1 MPQPPSATETDGRS
15 ELDGRLGEYL
25 SFLEDRLDRARTGS
39 ELSDNLIKGLIDL
52 GVDAAWVGRLVD
64 DELIEP
70 EYWAGDHIER
80 YLFNVE
86 MRIDQSPEGSGPSG
100 QAWRSGALQVVD
112 DWLHHPAQMAP
123 WLRVGR
129 EFGWRASAAVPLLV
143 DGQTIALL
151 NLYSQTPGF
160 FTQPP
165 WPFVLTHLRRAGGNT
180 LRRIELTERLAEQQH
195 YLAEVAL
202 RDPLTGLRNR
212 VSLEDHIDIAM
223 ARARRQEK
231 LLAIGMLDL
240 DSFKPINDTYGHAA
254 GDAVIKA
261 VAERLVHSLRETDGV
276 FRYGGD
282 EFVLLIENLN
292 SLDFLDEL
300 LQRAGRELK
309 APILLSPEQ
318 RQVRIEAS
326 LGVVIYPFGAA
337 EDNEPG
343 ALLRQADQALY
354 RLKRNKARRE
364 SWWTFYTQGYE
375 EPHHGAAAPDTSDEV
390 PPYGPRAAALLESMA
405 PAFDEHHSRPWMQ
418 ALYQQILHRS
428 DARHLLAI
436 LSQAET
442 EHLLNVLEQHAKLLC
457 DPALDALTHRRTALA
472 SGYVH
477 AVLGVEIGALMESYD
492 LLIRILQRLAQAEG
506 NHSQALNAVLTRRIG
521 LDVRW
526 QVHAYHNLAEQ
537 RQTALARI
545 DTLAWEADRY
555 ADLAQGVVDTLLEL
569 DEVISV
575 TIGRPTSEEVFEF
588 EFVAGT
594 PFKRYLDALNRKSA
608 SPITIQANGDEGGG
622 PTGRAWRGGRLE
634 RCLNYST
641 DPAMKPWLKV
651 ATQIGIRSSVAIP
664 LRTPQGEPRA
674 VLTLYCGLPGGYS
687 SESQTHFLQHL
698 QHTLG
703 LALHS
708 IESREGQSQAVPHSS
723 RRHWRQLIEEGLEMH
738 YQPIIDL
745 RSGRVMKVE
754 ALARLRDGE
763 TLLSPDQFLPTFTRE
778 DLRSLFEHGLDQAM
792 EMRRRWFGQAC
803 SLSVSVN
810 LPTTALTDPSYVDIT
825 RELLERHACPP
836 SELFLEMLESDEPE
850 DAGMRAQV
858 LTQFRELGVRLSED
872 DLGAG
877 YSSLHRLSLLPFD
890 IVKIDQ
896 FLVRGILNEPQ
907 RLLTFMRQLTRLGQD
922 LGLLVAVEGLE
933 TLGLI
938 EAAAILG
945 ADMGQGYAIS
955 RPLPASE
962 VLDWARSYASPLHPQ
977 HHPRTALGAMASFI
991 LWEEQLRSIAHQET
1005 LRTRFSAL
1013 PCRVGRYI
1021 HEQRLGGTALDHAH
1035 DHLHAVA
1042 ELEDPITSANY
1053 RQTRETFLNELCRL
1067 ISA

>member
-1 MPQPPSATETDGRS
+1 MPQPPSVTETDGRNGP
-15 ELDGRLGEYL
+15 EARLGEYL
-25 SFLEDRLDRARTGS
+25 SFLDDLLDRAKTGS
-39 ELSDNLIKGLIDL
+39 ELSDTLIKGLIDL
-52 GVDAAWVGRLVD
+52 GVDAAWIGRLVGN
-64 DELIEP
+64 ELIEP
-70 EYWAGDHIER
+70 EYWAGDRIER

-86 MRIDQSPEGSGPSG
+86 IRVDQTPEGSGPSG

-112 DWLHHPAQMAP
+112 DWLQHPAQMAS
-123 WLRVGR
+123 WLRLGR
-129 EFGWRASAAVPLLV
+129 EYGWRASAAVPLLA
-143 DGQTIALL
+143 DGRTLALL
-151 NLYSQTPGF
+151 NLYSQRPGF
-160 FTQPP
+160 FAQSP
-165 WPFVLTHLRRAGGNT
+165 WPFVLDRLRRAGGNA
-180 LRRIELTERLAEQQH
+180 LRRIGLTERLAEQQH

-212 VSLEDHIDIAM
+212 VSLEDHIETAM

-292 SLDFLDEL
+292 NLDYLDEL
-300 LQRAGRELK
+300 LQRTGRELN
-309 APILLSPEQ
+309 AAILLSAEQ

-354 RLKRNKARRE
+354 RLKRNKARRK
-364 SWWTFYTQGYE
+364 SWWTLYAQGHE
-375 EPHHGAAAPDTSDEV
+375 EPHNGAVVPDTSDEV
-390 PPYGPRAAALLESMA
+390 PPYGPRASALLESMT
-405 PAFDEHHSRPWMQ
+405 PAFDEDHSRPWMQ

-428 DARHLLAI
+428 DARHLLTI

-442 EHLLNVLEQHAKLLC
+442 EHLLDALEQHAKMLC
-457 DPALDALTHRRTALA
+457 DPSLDALTHRRIALS
-472 SGYVH
+472 SGHVH
-477 AVLGVEIGALMESYD
+477 GVLGVEIGALMESYD

-506 NHSQALNAVLTRRIG
+506 NHSHALNAVLTRRVG

-537 RQTALARI
+537 RQMALAHI

-588 EFVAGT
+588 EFVGGP
-594 PFKRYLDALNRKSA
+594 PFKQYLDSLSQDSA
-608 SPITIQANGDEGGG
+608 APITIEANRNEGGG
-622 PTGRAWRGGRLE
+622 PTGRAWRGGRIE

-641 DPAMKPWLKV
+641 DPAMKPWLEV
-651 ATQIGIRSSVAIP
+651 AEQIGIRSSVAIP
-664 LRTPQGEPRA
+664 LRSPQGEPRA
-674 VLTLYCGLPGGYS
+674 ILTLYCDLPGGYS

-708 IESREGQSQAVPHSS
+708 IESREGKSQAVPHAS

-745 RSGRVMKVE
+745 RDGRVMKVE
-754 ALARLRDGE
+754 ALARLRGGE

-792 EMRRRWFGQAC
+792 GMRRQWFEQDC
-803 SLSVSVN
+803 PLSVSVN
-810 LPTTALTDPSYVDIT
+810 LPTTALTDPSYVEIT
-825 RELLERHACPP
+825 RGLLERHACPP

-858 LTQFRELGVRLSED
+858 LTQFRGLGVRLSED

-907 RLLTFMRQLTRLGQD
+907 RLLTFIRQLTRLGQD
-922 LGLLVAVEGLE
+922 LGLQVAVEGLE

-955 RPLPASE
+955 HPLPASE
-962 VLDWARSYASPLHPQ
+962 VLDWARSYTNPLHPQ

-1005 LRTRFSAL
+1005 LRPRFSAM

-1021 HEQRLGGTALDHAH
+1021 HEQGLGGTALDHAH

-1042 ELEDPITSANY
+1042 QRENPLSSANY
-1053 RQTRETFLNELCRL
+1053 RQARDLFLNELCGL
-1067 ISA
+1067 IA